1 MKKEKAYCQSCD
13 KDVDYYVKESTR
25 EGTIRGVTFK
35 YSFIEAYCLSC
46 NERVFPVSINK
57 LNWIRELDEYK
68 KNVGLLT
75 SSEIIE
81 IRNKLHLN
89 QQGLAELMG
98 CGLKTI
104 TRYENGA
111 IQDRV
116 FDNFIRCLELMHD
129 NKVHYQQ
136 LLKFQ

>member
-13 KDVDYYVKESTR
+13 KDVEYFTKESIR

-35 YSFIEAYCLSC
+35 YPYIEAYCVSC
-46 NERVFPVSINK
+46 NERVFPNSIGK
-57 LNWIRELDEYK
+57 LNWINELDEFK
-68 KNVGLLT
+68 KTVGLLT
-75 SSEIIE
+75 SHEIIE
-81 IRNKLHLN
+81 IRKKLHLT

-111 IQDRV
+111 IQDKV

-129 NKVHYQQ
+129 NKVSYKQV
-136 LLKFQ
+136 LRFQ